1 MSAMTPPIDEHELHL
16 YVDEH
21 LSEERRGA
29 VEALLRDRPEVA
41 ARVNDYRHQ
50 NELMRQLFNPAGSAP
65 PTDDQERLLQAL
77 GQRLGRGRMAALWRP
92 AMAAAAG
99 LFLAATLG
107 AVGTEYY
114 DERTTVLPEPMPSF
128 ADTAARVHTFY
139 AGGGGA
145 SEPTEF
151 GADAAGK
158 LGPLL
163 DKRLGAPLRLPDLS
177 QKGFSL
183 VGGRLLP
190 AVDGAAAQLLYRD
203 QAGRLVS
210 VFLGPA
216 DKTRLTATQATE
228 RKDLSLYTWLDG
240 RIGVAVVGGLS
251 GDELRSIAEV
261 TQRSLL
267 PPPGNGAR
275 PEDRPGAIP
284 DKDAHPDASR
294 T

>member
-1 MSAMTPPIDEHELHL
+1 
-16 YVDEH
+16 
-21 LSEERRGA
+21 
-29 VEALLRDRPEVA
+29 
-41 ARVNDYRHQ
+41 
-50 NELMRQLFNPAGSAP
+50 MRQLFNSAGDAP

-77 GQRLGRGRMAALWRP
+77 GQRLGRRRVVTLGRP
-92 AMAAAAG
+92 AIAAAAG
-99 LFLAATLG
+99 LLLAATLG

-114 DERTTVLPEPMPSF
+114 DERMTVMPEPMPSF
-128 ADTAARVHTFY
+128 ADTAARVHSFY
-139 AGGGGA
+139 AGGA

-203 QAGRLVS
+203 QAGRLVT

-216 DKTRLTATQATE
+216 DKTRLTAAQVTE
-228 RKDLSLYTWLDG
+228 RKDLSLYAWLDG

-251 GDELRSIAEV
+251 GDELRGIAEV
-261 TQRSLL
+261 AQRSLL
-267 PPPGNGAR
+267 PPPANGVR
-275 PEDRPGAIP
+275 PEDRPGASP
-284 DKDAHPDASR
+284 DKNPHPDASR

>member
-1 MSAMTPPIDEHELHL
+1 MSAMTLPIDEHELHL

-21 LSEERRGA
+21 LGEERRRA

-41 ARVNDYRHQ
+41 ARVSDYRHQ

-92 AMAAAAG
+92 AMVAAAG
-99 LFLAATLG
+99 LFVAATLG

-114 DERTTVLPEPMPSF
+114 DESTTVMPEPMPSF
-128 ADTAARVHTFY
+128 AETAARVHSFY
-139 AGGGGA
+139 ASGA

-190 AVDGAAAQLLYRD
+190 AVEGAAAQLLYRD

-216 DKTRLTATQATE
+216 DKTRLTATQVTE
-228 RKDLSLYTWLDG
+228 RKDLSLYAWLDG

-251 GDELRSIAEV
+251 GDELRGIAEAA
-261 TQRSLL
+261 QRSLL
-267 PPPGNGAR
+267 PPPNNGAR
-275 PEDRPGAIP
+275 PDDRPNNASP
-284 DKDAHPDASR
+284 DKKPHPEASR

>member
-1 MSAMTPPIDEHELHL
+1 MSVMILPIDEHELHL
-16 YVDEH
+16 YVDGH
-21 LSEERRGA
+21 LGEERSRA
-29 VEALLRDRPEVA
+29 VEALLRDHPGVA
-41 ARVNDYRHQ
+41 ARVSDYRHQ
-50 NELMRQLFNPAGSAP
+50 NDLMRQLFEPAGGAP
-65 PTDDQERLLQAL
+65 PTEDQERLLSAL
-77 GQRLGRGRMAALWRP
+77 EQRLGRSRLAMLWRP

-114 DERTTVLPEPMPSF
+114 DERTAVVQEPMPSF
-128 ADTAARVHTFY
+128 ADTAARVHSFY
-139 AGGGGA
+139 ASGT

-151 GADAAGK
+151 GADAAAK
-158 LGPLL
+158 LGTLL

-177 QKGFSL
+177 QKGFNL

-203 QAGRLVS
+203 QAGRVVT

-216 DKTRLTATQATE
+216 DKARLTATRSSD
-228 RKDLSLYTWLDG
+228 RKDLSLYAWLDG

-251 GDELRSIAEV
+251 GDELRGIAEAA
-261 TQRSLL
+261 QRSLL
-267 PPPGNGAR
+267 PPPNAAQ
-275 PEDRPGAIP
+275 PNDHPG
-284 DKDAHPDASR
+284 KDGHPDASR

>member
-1 MSAMTPPIDEHELHL
+1 MSAMTVPIDDHELHL
-16 YVDEH
+16 YVDDY
-21 LSEERRGA
+21 LDDERRRA
-29 VEALLRDRPEVA
+29 VEALLHDHPEVA
-41 ARVNDYRHQ
+41 ARVNDYRRQ
-50 NELMRQLFNPAGSAP
+50 NALMRQLFNPAGSAP
-65 PTDDQERLLQAL
+65 PTDDQQRLLQAL

-92 AMAAAAG
+92 AMVAAAG
-99 LFLAATLG
+99 LFVAATLG

-114 DERTTVLPEPMPSF
+114 DERTAVMPEPMPSF
-128 ADTAARVHTFY
+128 ADTAARVHSFY
-139 AGGGGA
+139 AGAGGA

-158 LGPLL
+158 LGTLL

-183 VGGRLLP
+183 IGGRLLP

-216 DKTRLTATQATE
+216 DKTRLTATHATE
-228 RKDLSLYTWLDG
+228 RKDLSLYAWLDG

-261 TQRSLL
+261 AQRSLL
-267 PPPGNGAR
+267 PPPNGAR
-275 PEDRPGAIP
+275 PEDRPSASP
-284 DKDAHPDASR
+284 DKNPHPDASR

>member
-1 MSAMTPPIDEHELHL
+1 MTLPVDEHELHL

-21 LSEERRGA
+21 LGEERRRA
-29 VEALLRDRPEVA
+29 VEALLRNHPEVA
-41 ARVNDYRHQ
+41 ARVSDYRHQ
-50 NELMRQLFNPAGSAP
+50 NELMRQLFNHAGDAP
-65 PTDDQERLLQAL
+65 PTDDQERLLRAL
-77 GQRLGRGRMAALWRP
+77 GGRLGRGRLAALWRP
-92 AMAAAAG
+92 ATAAAAG

-114 DERTTVLPEPMPSF
+114 DEQTTVASEPMPSF
-128 ADTAARVHTFY
+128 ADTAARVHSFY
-139 AGGGGA
+139 ASGT

-158 LGPLL
+158 LDTLL

-190 AVDGAAAQLLYRD
+190 AFGGAAAQLLYRD
-203 QAGRLVS
+203 QGGRLVT

-216 DKTRLTATQATE
+216 DKTRLTASQATE
-228 RKDLSLYTWLDG
+228 RKDLSLYAWLDG
-240 RIGVAVVGGLS
+240 RIGVAIVGGGLS
-251 GDELRSIAEV
+251 GDELRGIAEV
-261 TQRSLL
+261 AQRSLL
-267 PPPGNGAR
+267 PPPNPGR
-275 PEDRPGAIP
+275 PEDRPGANP
-284 DKDAHPDASR
+284 DKDAHPGASR

>member
-1 MSAMTPPIDEHELHL
+1 MTPPIDENELHL

-21 LSEERRGA
+21 LGEERRHA

-50 NELMRQLFNPAGSAP
+50 NELMRQLFNPAGDAP
-65 PTDDQERLLQAL
+65 PTDNQERLLRAL
-77 GQRLGRGRMAALWRP
+77 EQRLGRGRMAALWRP
-92 AMAAAAG
+92 ATAAAAA

-114 DERTTVLPEPMPSF
+114 DERTTVASEPMPSF
-128 ADTAARVHTFY
+128 ADTAARVHSFY
-139 AGGGGA
+139 ASGT

-151 GADAAGK
+151 GADAASK
-158 LGPLL
+158 LDTLL

-190 AVDGAAAQLLYRD
+190 AVGGAAAQLLYRD
-203 QAGRLVS
+203 QGGRLVT

-216 DKTRLTATQATE
+216 DKTRLTATQVTE
-228 RKDLSLYTWLDG
+228 RKDLSLYAWLDG
-240 RIGVAVVGGLS
+240 RIGVAVVGGGLS
-251 GDELRSIAEV
+251 GDELRGIAEV
-261 TQRSLL
+261 AQRSLL
-267 PPPGNGAR
+267 PPPNPAR
-275 PEDRPGAIP
+275 PEDRPGGSP
-284 DKDAHPDASR
+284 DKDAHPGASR

>member
-1 MSAMTPPIDEHELHL
+1 MTLPIDEHELHL

-21 LSEERRGA
+21 LGEERRRA
-29 VEALLRDRPEVA
+29 VEALLCNHPEVA
-41 ARVNDYRHQ
+41 ARINDYRHQ
-50 NELMRQLFNPAGSAP
+50 NELMRQLFNPAGDAP
-65 PTDDQERLLQAL
+65 PTDEQERLLRVL

-92 AMAAAAG
+92 ASAAAAA

-114 DERTTVLPEPMPSF
+114 DERTTIMPEPMPSF
-128 ADTAARVHTFY
+128 ADTAARVHSFY
-139 AGGGGA
+139 AGGA

-190 AVDGAAAQLLYRD
+190 AVEGAAAQLLYRD

-228 RKDLSLYTWLDG
+228 RKNDLSLYAWLDG

-251 GDELRSIAEV
+251 GDELRGIAEAA
-261 TQRSLL
+261 QRSLL
-267 PPPGNGAR
+267 PPPNR
-275 PEDRPGAIP
+275 PDDRPNGGQ
-284 DKDAHPDASR
+284 DKTPHPDASR

>member
-1 MSAMTPPIDEHELHL
+1 
-16 YVDEH
+16 
-21 LSEERRGA
+21 
-29 VEALLRDRPEVA
+29 
-41 ARVNDYRHQ
+41 
-50 NELMRQLFNPAGSAP
+50 
-65 PTDDQERLLQAL
+65 
-77 GQRLGRGRMAALWRP
+77 
-92 AMAAAAG
+92 
-99 LFLAATLG
+99 
-107 AVGTEYY
+107 
-114 DERTTVLPEPMPSF
+114 
-128 ADTAARVHTFY
+128 VHSFY
-139 AGGGGA
+139 AGGA

-190 AVDGAAAQLLYRD
+190 AVEGAAAQLLYRD

-216 DKTRLTATQATE
+216 DKTRLTATQVAE
-228 RKDLSLYTWLDG
+228 RKDDLSLYAWLDG

-251 GDELRSIAEV
+251 GDELRGIAEAA
-261 TQRSLL
+261 QRSLL
-267 PPPGNGAR
+267 PPPNGPR
-275 PEDRPGAIP
+275 PDDRPNASP
-284 DKDAHPDASR
+284 DKNPHPDASR